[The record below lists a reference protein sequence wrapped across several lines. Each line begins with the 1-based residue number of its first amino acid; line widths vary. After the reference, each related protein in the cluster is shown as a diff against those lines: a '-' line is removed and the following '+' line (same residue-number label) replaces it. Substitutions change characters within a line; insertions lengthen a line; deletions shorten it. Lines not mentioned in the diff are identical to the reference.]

1 MPSDAS
7 KHHGVAQAGHLV
19 RMDYDL
25 WAEGGGRSDLIDT
38 THEEVAQTANIPS
51 SPGNPWGPRPHL
63 IGGDYFPTGIEA
75 ALMGLKVGEEM
86 EKEFPPADAFGER
99 DPNLIE
105 LFSMREVSRLP
116 EMRRED
122 AHLDVGTVLTIEGR
136 RGRVVTLTQ
145 ARVRVD
151 FNPAFAGRKV
161 RGKFRVTELISEPV
175 DQVRAIVELQYG
187 RASEFQIAIHEKV
200 VTLTVPDRS
209 KFDISWMA
217 AKPRVIDRIR
227 SQVAPHSIRVVEEY
241 VTPVPDKSEKGEASE
256 RGESSAPTEKAEKE
270 APAEKAAE
278 PAKTSGHEKVVDHGK
293 SAEHHKT
300 PRDEKAVAHEKS
312 GDHFKTPGPP

>member
-1 MPSDAS
+1 
-7 KHHGVAQAGHLV
+7 
-19 RMDYDL
+19 MDYDL

-51 SPGNPWGPRPHL
+51 SPGTPWGARPHL

-75 ALMGLKVGEEM
+75 ALVGLKVGEEM

-161 RGKFRVTELISEPV
+161 RGKFRVTELISDPV

-187 RASEFQIAIHEKV
+187 RAAEFQIAIHEKV

-241 VTPVPDKSEKGEASE
+241 VTPVPEKPEKGEPSE
-256 RGESSAPTEKAEKE
+256 KAEASAPAEKAEKE

-278 PAKTSGHEKVVDHGK
+278 PAKTSGHEKAVDHGK

-300 PRDEKAVAHEKS
+300 PRDEKTVGHEKS
-312 GDHFKTPGPP
+312 GDHFKTPGPQ

>member
-1 MPSDAS
+1 MPSETS
-7 KHHGVAQAGHLV
+7 KHHGVAQSGHLV
-19 RMDYDL
+19 RLDYDL
-25 WAEGGGRSDLIDT
+25 WAEGGGRTELVDT
-38 THEEVAQTANIPS
+38 THEEVAQTANVPA
-51 SPGNPWGPRPHL
+51 SPGMQWGPRPHL
-63 IGGDYFPTGIEA
+63 IGGDYFPTGIEN
-75 ALMGLKVGEEM
+75 ALVGLKVGEEV
-86 EKEFPPADAFGER
+86 EKEFAPADAFGER

-105 LFSMREVSRLP
+105 LFSMREISRLP

-161 RGKFRVTELISEPV
+161 RGKFKVTDLISEPV

-187 RASEFQIAIHEKV
+187 RAAEFQIAIHEKV

-227 SQVAPHSIRVVEEY
+227 SQVAPQSIKVVEEY
-241 VTPVPDKSEKGEASE
+241 VTP
-256 RGESSAPTEKAEKE
+256 APEKAEKAPKAE
-270 APAEKAAE
+270 ATEGSDKGAKDAPAEKGAE
-278 PAKTSGHEKVVDHGK
+278 PPKSSEREKVVDHGK

-300 PRDEKAVAHEKS
+300 PRDEKAVGHEKS
-312 GDHFKTPGPP
+312 ADHFKTPGPQ